1 MVGGVLLA
9 SCASMDT
16 AQMAQK
22 LNPGMIKLFLP
33 GIIRSGERKLAK
45 KPGDW
50 ALSLE
55 TGSYCVMNANAFIQG
70 PASMLPS
77 GDFQKRDREYVR
89 AKKEY
94 LRGVRILRAAF
105 DKKYPGVNEAFGTP
119 HFAGLSA
126 ALTKDDVPVLYWTVA
141 GTLAAYSLD
150 PLDMALG
157 LKLPELNALILRAY
171 ELDPDYNN
179 GSLDDFFILFYG
191 SLPRD
196 MGGDRAK
203 AKRHYELALKK
214 AAGRSAG
221 PYVSWAEAI
230 CIPEQNY
237 PEFKQNLEAALAI
250 DPDAYPPL
258 RLNNLISQRT
268 ARYLL
273 DSAAYK
279 FIDFTPERPLTR

>member
-1 MVGGVLLA
+1 
-9 SCASMDT
+9 MDT
-16 AQMAQK
+16 AQLAQK
-22 LNPGMIKLFLP
+22 LNPGTIKLFLP

-45 KPGDW
+45 KQGDW

-70 PASMLPS
+70 PASMLPP

-105 DKKYPGVNEAFGTP
+105 DKKYPGINQAFGTAS
-119 HFAGLSA
+119 FAGMSA
-126 ALTKDDVPVLYWTVA
+126 ALAKDDVPMLYWTVA

-150 PLDMALG
+150 PLDMSLG

-171 ELDPDYNN
+171 ELDPDYDD

-221 PYVSWAEAI
+221 PYVSWAQAI

-237 PEFKQNLEAALAI
+237 GEFKENLEAALAI
-250 DPDAYPPL
+250 DPEAYPPL
-258 RLNNLISQRT
+258 RLNNIISQRT

-273 DSAAYK
+273 DSAVYK
-279 FIDFTPERPLTR
+279 FIDFE